1 MKLRVSYTLLTLVRR
16 GQWEQAVNFYL
27 HRAPI
32 TSQAME
38 EGVMWDKKVTEWV
51 DLYKKLPDEFGG
63 DTLLNP
69 LPQEKIVV
77 PFNEMCD
84 LVIVPDIIDSPIL
97 WENKTGI
104 KDSAD
109 YSSDFQIPMY
119 FLGLDLAKIN
129 VDRAII
135 NHYNQHTDTLD
146 RTLVWKSPQEIERG
160 RNFIN
165 TLVPEIFNYFQD
177 NGIFE
182 MALDK
187 EKSLEYNKV

>member
-1 MKLRVSYTLLTLVRR
+1 MKLRVSHTLLTLVRR

-27 HRAPI
+27 HRAPM

-38 EGVMWDKKVTEWV
+38 EGIMYDKKITEWV

-63 DTLLNP
+63 DTLLAP
-69 LPQEKIVV
+69 RPQEKIVV
-77 PFNEMCD
+77 PFEKWD
-84 LVIVPDIIDSPIL
+84 LVIVPDIIDTPIL

-109 YSSDFQIPMY
+109 YSNDFQIPMY
-119 FLGLDLAKIN
+119 FLGLDLAKIP

-135 NHYNQHTDTLD
+135 NHYNQHTNTLD
-146 RTLVWKSPQEIERG
+146 RTLVWKSPQEIERAK
-160 RNFIN
+160 NFIC
-165 TLVPEIFNYFQD
+165 TLAPEIETYFQD

-182 MALDK
+182 MVLDNQK
-187 EKSLEYNKV
+187 KLE

>member
-16 GQWEQAVNFYL
+16 GQWEDAVNFYL
-27 HRAPI
+27 HRNPI

-38 EGVMWDKKVTEWV
+38 EGIMYDKEITEWV

-69 LPQEKIVV
+69 QPQEKIVV
-77 PFNEMCD
+77 SFNEMCD
-84 LVIVPDIIDSPIL
+84 LVIVPDIIDTPIL
-97 WENKTGI
+97 WENKTGV

-109 YSSDFQIPMY
+109 YANDFQIPMY
-119 FLGLDLAKIN
+119 FLGLDLAKIR

-146 RTLVWKSPQEIERG
+146 RTLVWKSPQEIERAK
-160 RNFIN
+160 NFIN
-165 TLVPEIFNYFQD
+165 TLAPEIHQYFTD

-182 MALDK
+182 MVLD
-187 EKSLEYNKV
+187 NTR

>member
-1 MKLRVSYTLLTLVRR
+1 
-16 GQWEQAVNFYL
+16 
-27 HRAPI
+27 
-32 TSQAME
+32 ME
-38 EGVMWDKKVTEWV
+38 EGIMWDKKVTEWV

-63 DTLLNP
+63 DTLIKP
-69 LPQEKIVV
+69 QPQEKVVV
-77 PFNEMCD
+77 PYQDWE

-104 KDSAD
+104 KDSGEYA
-109 YSSDFQIPMY
+109 SDFQIPMY
-119 FLGLDLAKIN
+119 FLGLDLAKVK

-135 NHYNQHTDTLD
+135 NHYNQATNELD

-165 TLVPEIFNYFQD
+165 TLAPEIEEYFKD

-182 MALDK
+182 MVLDSQK
-187 EKSLEYNKV
+187 NIV